1 MEQKG
6 RDVPDVRTPA
16 CMKAP
21 EVPPL
26 LVRASDQSPEKIAG
40 RLSKF
45 SGAWSEIG
53 ADPWVMRIVQW
64 GYKIPFVTLPPL
76 RFQGQETTYPK
87 GSLKWSSLNQSVQEL
102 RNKGA
107 IEPAPLSP
115 GFYSRLFL
123 VRKATGEWRPIIDL
137 SSLNVFVH
145 CPSFTMETPRS
156 ILRALQQGQWLTS
169 LDLKDAYF
177 HIGIHPADR
186 RYLRFCHNGTSWQF
200 TVLPFGLSTSPRVF
214 TKILKPVLA
223 YAHLHRVK
231 LHMYLDDWLLNPGTR
246 QEAHEQTSWLRSL
259 CQKLGLVINLEKS
272 DLIPSQVST
281 YLGIELDTSVGL
293 ARPSLK
299 RLTNW
304 LSVAEGFTAQQS
316 PPAVQWLQVLGHLVS
331 LEKLVPYGR
340 TRIRPIQWQL
350 RLQWNQSKEKSSKLI
365 PLDLQSRLAILWW
378 TNRENLRRGVPVG
391 TIDVECY
398 LYSDSSTQ
406 GWGAHLQDL
415 TASGIWSQDQ
425 AQLHINVLE
434 LQAIWLGLRAFSQR
448 VENTRV
454 ALMSDNTSA
463 VAYLRNQGGTK
474 SLAMNDLA
482 TDICLWAEK
491 RGMTLVPRYLPGH
504 LNVLADHLSRRGQIL
519 KTEWSLNQTVADRIF
534 RAWGRPFVDLFAL
547 GKNTKLAIYVSPIR
561 EETSWE
567 SGQSCPE
574 LGRPVRVCVPSD
586 KPDKGLSKQGQN
598 RKRRDCPN
606 SASLAQLGMVSGPPR
621 SLNRLSNI
629 SPTSAETAQA
639 NLLTPLSSASV
650 ASQPSRLEVIK
661 GFHKERGFSEAVAQ
675 RLAISQRQSSA
686 VVYESKW
693 KVFGEWCHVKQIDP
707 VKATVQQLAD
717 FLIFLFEEKKLAI
730 SSIQGYRSCIS
741 KVFLARGIDIS
752 HDRDLNMLVRNFAIE
767 RPVQHRE
774 APRWD
779 LMVVLRLLMK
789 PPFEPMNMASVAD
802 MTRKLAFLLTL
813 ATAKRNSEVWAFSAD
828 VRFGQDYNAAT
839 LSFLPNFLAKTMD
852 PSRPETAYAPVTIPA
867 LGPSMGEDLPDR
879 FLYPVRAL
887 RYYLK
892 LKHKGLDPN
901 NRFRRLLCAFKLGH
915 IGDISKQTVSGW
927 IRQLI
932 KQAYSA
938 VQDEDIPHLTHTN
951 FQARE
956 LRAFASSLA
965 FHQNYSLKQVMEAA
979 SWRNNNTFVSFY
991 LRDLSQ
997 MGDVTTAGPF
1007 VAGQKVISC

>member
-1 MEQKG
+1 
-6 RDVPDVRTPA
+6 
-16 CMKAP
+16 MKAP

-26 LVRASDQSPEKIAG
+26 LVQASDQSPEKIAG

-53 ADPWVMRIVQW
+53 ADTWVMRIVQW

-76 RFQGQETTYPK
+76 RLQGQETTYPK

-107 IEPAPLSP
+107 IEPAPLTP

-231 LHMYLDDWLLNPGTR
+231 LHMYLDDWLLNPGTH

-259 CQKLGLVINLEKS
+259 CQKLGLVLNLEKS

-293 ARPSLK
+293 ARPSHK

-340 TRIRPIQWQL
+340 IRIRPIQWQL
-350 RLQWNQSKEKSSKLI
+350 RLQWSQSKEKSSKPI

-378 TNRENLRRGVPVG
+378 TNRDNLRRGVPLG
-391 TIDVECY
+391 NIDVEYY

-406 GWGAHLQDL
+406 GWGAYLQDL

-425 AQLHINVLE
+425 SQLHINVLE

-448 VENTRV
+448 VENARV
-454 ALMSDNTSA
+454 VLMSDNTSA

-534 RAWGRPFVDLFAL
+534 RAWVRPFVDLFAL
-547 GKNTKLAIYVSPIR
+547 GKNTKLAIYVSLH
-561 EETSWE
+561 SGGDVLE

-598 RKRRDCPN
+598 RKRRDRPN
-606 SASLAQLGMVSGPPR
+606 SASLAQPGVVSGPPR

-639 NLLTPLSSASV
+639 DLLTPLSSTSV

-693 KVFGEWCHVKQIDP
+693 KVFGEWCHVKQINP

-789 PPFEPMNMASVAD
+789 PPFEPMNMASLAD

-813 ATAKRNSEVWAFSAD
+813 ASAKRNSEVWAFSAD

-852 PSRPETAYAPVTIPA
+852 PSRPETDYAPVTIPA

-879 FLYPVRAL
+879 FLCPVRAL

-892 LKHKGLDPN
+892 LKH
-901 NRFRRLLCAFKLGH
+901 
-915 IGDISKQTVSGW
+915 T
-927 IRQLI
+927 
-932 KQAYSA
+932 
-938 VQDEDIPHLTHTN
+938 
-951 FQARE
+951 
-956 LRAFASSLA
+956 
-965 FHQNYSLKQVMEAA
+965 
-979 SWRNNNTFVSFY
+979 
-991 LRDLSQ
+991 
-997 MGDVTTAGPF
+997 
-1007 VAGQKVISC
+1007 

>member
-1 MEQKG
+1 
-6 RDVPDVRTPA
+6 
-16 CMKAP
+16 
-21 EVPPL
+21 
-26 LVRASDQSPEKIAG
+26 
-40 RLSKF
+40 
-45 SGAWSEIG
+45 
-53 ADPWVMRIVQW
+53 MRIVQW

-87 GSLKWSSLNQSVQEL
+87 GSLKWSSLSQSVQEL

-156 ILRALQQGQWLTS
+156 ILRALHQGQWLTS

-340 TRIRPIQWQL
+340 IRIRPIQWQL
-350 RLQWNQSKEKSSKLI
+350 RLQWNQSKERSSKLI

-398 LYSDSSTQ
+398 LYTDSSTQ

-454 ALMSDNTSA
+454 ALISDNTSA

-547 GKNTKLAIYVSPIR
+547 GKKHEIGNMRLPHSGGDVL
-561 EETSWE
+561 E

-598 RKRRDCPN
+598 RKCRDRPN
-606 SASLAQLGMVSGPPR
+606 SASLAQPGMVSGPPR

-639 NLLTPLSSASV
+639 DLLTPLSSASV

-717 FLIFLFEEKKLAI
+717 FLIFLCEEKKLAI

-741 KVFLARGIDIS
+741 KVFLAKGIDIS

-779 LMVVLRLLMK
+779 LMIVLRLLMK
-789 PPFEPMNMASVAD
+789 PPFEPMNMASLAD

-828 VRFGQDYNAAT
+828 VRFGQDYMQ
-839 LSFLPNFLAKTMD
+839 LPC
-852 PSRPETAYAPVTIPA
+852 
-867 LGPSMGEDLPDR
+867 R
-879 FLYPVRAL
+879 FCQISW
-887 RYYLK
+887 LK
-892 LKHKGLDPN
+892 
-901 NRFRRLLCAFKLGH
+901 R
-915 IGDISKQTVSGW
+915 W
-927 IRQLI
+927 IRVDQRPLM
-932 KQAYSA
+932 
-938 VQDEDIPHLTHTN
+938 L
-951 FQARE
+951 
-956 LRAFASSLA
+956 
-965 FHQNYSLKQVMEAA
+965 
-979 SWRNNNTFVSFY
+979 
-991 LRDLSQ
+991 LSR
-997 MGDVTTAGPF
+997 
-1007 VAGQKVISC
+1007 SRH

>member
-1 MEQKG
+1 MGVQDPLCDAAPTEISGTGDHVPQGVTKVVVSEPVSAGAAEQG
-6 RDVPDVRTPA
+6 SD
-16 CMKAP
+16 
-21 EVPPL
+21 
-26 LVRASDQSPEKIAG
+26 RASS
-40 RLSKF
+40 
-45 SGAWSEIG
+45 
-53 ADPWVMRIVQW
+53 
-64 GYKIPFVTLPPL
+64 TLPGLLQPIVPCP
-76 RFQGQETTYPK
+76 QGN
-87 GSLKWSSLNQSVQEL
+87 G
-102 RNKGA
+102 G
-107 IEPAPLSP
+107 
-115 GFYSRLFL
+115 
-123 VRKATGEWRPIIDL
+123 WRPIIDL

-231 LHMYLDDWLLNPGTR
+231 LHMYLDDWLLNPGTH

-340 TRIRPIQWQL
+340 IRIRPIQWQL

-378 TNRENLRRGVPVG
+378 TNRDNLRRGVPVG

-398 LYSDSSTQ
+398 LYTDSSTQ

-482 TDICLWAEK
+482 TDICLWSEK

-519 KTEWSLNQTVADRIF
+519 KTEWSLNQTIADRIF
-534 RAWGRPFVDLFAL
+534 RPGADHSW
-547 GKNTKLAIYVSPIR
+547 ICSP
-561 EETSWE
+561 
-567 SGQSCPE
+567 
-574 LGRPVRVCVPSD
+574 
-586 KPDKGLSKQGQN
+586 
-598 RKRRDCPN
+598 
-606 SASLAQLGMVSGPPR
+606 
-621 SLNRLSNI
+621 
-629 SPTSAETAQA
+629 
-639 NLLTPLSSASV
+639 
-650 ASQPSRLEVIK
+650 
-661 GFHKERGFSEAVAQ
+661 
-675 RLAISQRQSSA
+675 
-686 VVYESKW
+686 
-693 KVFGEWCHVKQIDP
+693 
-707 VKATVQQLAD
+707 
-717 FLIFLFEEKKLAI
+717 
-730 SSIQGYRSCIS
+730 
-741 KVFLARGIDIS
+741 
-752 HDRDLNMLVRNFAIE
+752 
-767 RPVQHRE
+767 
-774 APRWD
+774 
-779 LMVVLRLLMK
+779 
-789 PPFEPMNMASVAD
+789 
-802 MTRKLAFLLTL
+802 
-813 ATAKRNSEVWAFSAD
+813 
-828 VRFGQDYNAAT
+828 
-839 LSFLPNFLAKTMD
+839 
-852 PSRPETAYAPVTIPA
+852 
-867 LGPSMGEDLPDR
+867 
-879 FLYPVRAL
+879 
-887 RYYLK
+887 
-892 LKHKGLDPN
+892 
-901 NRFRRLLCAFKLGH
+901 
-915 IGDISKQTVSGW
+915 
-927 IRQLI
+927 
-932 KQAYSA
+932 
-938 VQDEDIPHLTHTN
+938 
-951 FQARE
+951 
-956 LRAFASSLA
+956 
-965 FHQNYSLKQVMEAA
+965 
-979 SWRNNNTFVSFY
+979 
-991 LRDLSQ
+991 
-997 MGDVTTAGPF
+997 
-1007 VAGQKVISC
+1007 

>member
-1 MEQKG
+1 MPPRPGLFPCPSGPLQPLPLWFLLRNQNKILSPRAEVGVNSKAKAKISPGNLPTGEKAVEQKG
-6 RDVPDVRTPA
+6 RDVPDVQTPA

-64 GYKIPFVTLPPL
+64 GYKIPFVMLPPL
-76 RFQGQETTYPK
+76 RLQGQETTYPK

-107 IEPAPLSP
+107 IEPAPLTP

-186 RYLRFCHNGTSWQF
+186 RYLHFCHNGTSWQF
-200 TVLPFGLSTSPRVF
+200 TVLSFGLSTSPRVF

-231 LHMYLDDWLLNPGTR
+231 LHMYLDDWLLNPGTH
-246 QEAHEQTSWLRSL
+246 QEAHEQTSWLKSL
-259 CQKLGLVINLEKS
+259 CQKLGLVLNLEKS
-272 DLIPSQVST
+272 ELIPSQVST

-293 ARPSLK
+293 ARPSHK

-340 TRIRPIQWQL
+340 IRIRPIQWQL
-350 RLQWNQSKEKSSKLI
+350 RLQWSQSKEKSSKLI

-378 TNRENLRRGVPVG
+378 TNRDNLRRGVPLG
-391 TIDVECY
+391 NIDVEYY
-398 LYSDSSTQ
+398 LYTDSSTQ

-425 AQLHINVLE
+425 SQLHINVLE

-448 VENTRV
+448 VENARV

-482 TDICLWAEK
+482 TDICLWSEK

-519 KTEWSLNQTVADRIF
+519 KTEWSLNQTIADRIF

-561 EETSWE
+561 EETSWKVD
-567 SGQSCPE
+567 SLVQNW
-574 LGRPVRVCVPSD
+574 D
-586 KPDKGLSKQGQN
+586 GLYAYAY
-598 RKRRDCPN
+598 P
-606 SASLAQLGMVSGPPR
+606 
-621 SLNRLSNI
+621 
-629 SPTSAETAQA
+629 PTSLIRACL
-639 NLLTPLSSASV
+639 N
-650 ASQPSRLEVIK
+650 
-661 GFHKERGFSEAVAQ
+661 
-675 RLAISQRQSSA
+675 
-686 VVYESKW
+686 
-693 KVFGEWCHVKQIDP
+693 KVRTENVEI
-707 VKATVQQLAD
+707 V
-717 FLIFLFEEKKLAI
+717 LI
-730 SSIQGYRSCIS
+730 
-741 KVFLARGIDIS
+741 
-752 HDRDLNMLVRNFAIE
+752 
-767 RPVQHRE
+767 
-774 APRWD
+774 
-779 LMVVLRLLMK
+779 
-789 PPFEPMNMASVAD
+789 
-802 MTRKLAFLLTL
+802 
-813 ATAKRNSEVWAFSAD
+813 
-828 VRFGQDYNAAT
+828 
-839 LSFLPNFLAKTMD
+839 
-852 PSRPETAYAPVTIPA
+852 APVWPNQEWF
-867 LGPSMGEDLPDR
+867 PDL
-879 FLYPVRAL
+879 L
-887 RYYLK
+887 
-892 LKHKGLDPN
+892 
-901 NRFRRLLCAFKLGH
+901 
-915 IGDISKQTVSGW
+915 
-927 IRQLI
+927 
-932 KQAYSA
+932 
-938 VQDEDIPHLTHTN
+938 
-951 FQARE
+951 
-956 LRAFASSLA
+956 
-965 FHQNYSLKQVMEAA
+965 
-979 SWRNNNTFVSFY
+979 
-991 LRDLSQ
+991 DLSI
-997 MGDVTTAGPF
+997 DFP
-1007 VAGQKVISC
+1007 ISLPPV

>member
-1 MEQKG
+1 
-6 RDVPDVRTPA
+6 
-16 CMKAP
+16 
-21 EVPPL
+21 
-26 LVRASDQSPEKIAG
+26 
-40 RLSKF
+40 
-45 SGAWSEIG
+45 
-53 ADPWVMRIVQW
+53 
-64 GYKIPFVTLPPL
+64 
-76 RFQGQETTYPK
+76 
-87 GSLKWSSLNQSVQEL
+87 
-102 RNKGA
+102 
-107 IEPAPLSP
+107 
-115 GFYSRLFL
+115 
-123 VRKATGEWRPIIDL
+123 
-137 SSLNVFVH
+137 
-145 CPSFTMETPRS
+145 
-156 ILRALQQGQWLTS
+156 
-169 LDLKDAYF
+169 
-177 HIGIHPADR
+177 
-186 RYLRFCHNGTSWQF
+186 
-200 TVLPFGLSTSPRVF
+200 
-214 TKILKPVLA
+214 
-223 YAHLHRVK
+223 
-231 LHMYLDDWLLNPGTR
+231 
-246 QEAHEQTSWLRSL
+246 
-259 CQKLGLVINLEKS
+259 
-272 DLIPSQVST
+272 
-281 YLGIELDTSVGL
+281 
-293 ARPSLK
+293 
-299 RLTNW
+299 
-304 LSVAEGFTAQQS
+304 
-316 PPAVQWLQVLGHLVS
+316 
-331 LEKLVPYGR
+331 
-340 TRIRPIQWQL
+340 
-350 RLQWNQSKEKSSKLI
+350 
-365 PLDLQSRLAILWW
+365 
-378 TNRENLRRGVPVG
+378 
-391 TIDVECY
+391 
-398 LYSDSSTQ
+398 
-406 GWGAHLQDL
+406 
-415 TASGIWSQDQ
+415 
-425 AQLHINVLE
+425 
-434 LQAIWLGLRAFSQR
+434 
-448 VENTRV
+448 
-454 ALMSDNTSA
+454 MSDNTSA

-482 TDICLWAEK
+482 TDICLWSEK
-491 RGMTLVPRYLPGH
+491 RGMTSSPLSSRASECVSGPSVPEGSNPQDRVEPEP
-504 LNVLADHLSRRGQIL
+504 DHSRQDFSCLGQTIRG
-519 KTEWSLNQTVADRIF
+519 SV
-534 RAWGRPFVDLFAL
+534 RP
-547 GKNTKLAIYVSPIR
+547 R
-561 EETSWE
+561 EEHETGNIRLPHSGGDVLE

-598 RKRRDCPN
+598 RKRRDRPN
-606 SASLAQLGMVSGPPR
+606 SASLAQPGVVSGPPR

-639 NLLTPLSSASV
+639 DLLTPLSSASV

-661 GFHKERGFSEAVAQ
+661 GFHQERGFSEAVAQ

-693 KVFGEWCHVKQIDP
+693 KVFGEWCHVKQINP

-779 LMVVLRLLMK
+779 LMIVLRFLMK

-852 PSRPETAYAPVTIPA
+852 PSRPETDYAPVTIPA

-879 FLYPVRAL
+879 FLCPVRAL

-901 NRFRRLLCAFKLGH
+901 NRFRRLLGAFKLWH

-979 SWRNNNTFVSFY
+979 SWRNNNTFVLFY

-1007 VAGQKVISC
+1007 VAGQKVISS

>member
-1 MEQKG
+1 
-6 RDVPDVRTPA
+6 
-16 CMKAP
+16 
-21 EVPPL
+21 
-26 LVRASDQSPEKIAG
+26 
-40 RLSKF
+40 
-45 SGAWSEIG
+45 
-53 ADPWVMRIVQW
+53 MRIVQW

-156 ILRALQQGQWLTS
+156 ILRALLQGQWLTS

-214 TKILKPVLA
+214 TKILKPVPA

-340 TRIRPIQWQL
+340 IRIRPIQWQL
-350 RLQWNQSKEKSSKLI
+350 RLQWNQSKERSSKLI

-398 LYSDSSTQ
+398 LYTDSSTQ

-504 LNVLADHLSRRGQIL
+504 LNVLADHLSPEGSNPQDRVEPKPDCSRQDLSCLGQTIRG
-519 KTEWSLNQTVADRIF
+519 SV
-534 RAWGRPFVDLFAL
+534 RP
-547 GKNTKLAIYVSPIR
+547 R
-561 EETSWE
+561 EKHEIGNMRLPHSGGDVLE

-598 RKRRDCPN
+598 RKCRDRPN
-606 SASLAQLGMVSGPPR
+606 SASLAQPGMVSGPPR

-639 NLLTPLSSASV
+639 DLLTPLSSASV
-650 ASQPSRLEVIK
+650 ASQPSRW
-661 GFHKERGFSEAVAQ
+661 
-675 RLAISQRQSSA
+675 RLSRDSTRR
-686 VVYESKW
+686 E
-693 KVFGEWCHVKQIDP
+693 
-707 VKATVQQLAD
+707 D
-717 FLIFLFEEKKLAI
+717 FLK
-730 SSIQGYRSCIS
+730 
-741 KVFLARGIDIS
+741 
-752 HDRDLNMLVRNFAIE
+752 
-767 RPVQHRE
+767 
-774 APRWD
+774 
-779 LMVVLRLLMK
+779 RL
-789 PPFEPMNMASVAD
+789 P
-802 MTRKLAFLLTL
+802 
-813 ATAKRNSEVWAFSAD
+813 
-828 VRFGQDYNAAT
+828 
-839 LSFLPNFLAKTMD
+839 
-852 PSRPETAYAPVTIPA
+852 
-867 LGPSMGEDLPDR
+867 
-879 FLYPVRAL
+879 
-887 RYYLK
+887 
-892 LKHKGLDPN
+892 KG
-901 NRFRRLLCAFKLGH
+901 
-915 IGDISKQTVSGW
+915 
-927 IRQLI
+927 
-932 KQAYSA
+932 
-938 VQDEDIPHLTHTN
+938 
-951 FQARE
+951 
-956 LRAFASSLA
+956 SL
-965 FHQNYSLKQVMEAA
+965 
-979 SWRNNNTFVSFY
+979 Y
-991 LRDLSQ
+991 LRDNPQRSFTNLSGRCLESGAMLSRLILSRQ
-997 MGDVTTAGPF
+997 L
-1007 VAGQKVISC
+1007 SNS